1 MPKVY
6 CINCKHLKYVDRM
19 DFGGPRATPVCK
31 ATVAERETAIRKEIL
46 YTECKSINSKNDCP
60 KYKPNWWKRLKDA
73 WKEEGR
79 QCT

>member
-6 CINCKHLKYVDRM
+6 CSDCKHLKYVNRM

-46 YTECKSINSKNDCP
+46 YTECKSINSKLYP
-60 KYKPNWWKRLKDA
+60 IILPEIRKHNWRIV
-73 WKEEGR
+73 
-79 QCT
+79 